1 MNRQKKDKIRAGIM
15 VVISMAVIATAALF
29 AIFAGIM
36 EDPMVAIVTLI
47 LVGTAAAILI
57 IALKAMIVDINKGI
71 PLRDER
77 TQRIMEKSAAST
89 FIFMIYFLLAL
100 GWYSDM
106 DDVEILPRHI
116 SATAIVAGSVFLFAM
131 FGFYSWR
138 GVDL

>member
-1 MNRQKKDKIRAGIM
+1 MNQQKLDKIRVGIM
-15 VVISMAVIATAALF
+15 VGISLAVIVTAILF

-47 LVGTAAAILI
+47 LMGTAAAVLIVAVKAILYDI
-57 IALKAMIVDINKGI
+57 KRGLPLK
-71 PLRDER
+71 DER
-77 TQRIMEKSAAST
+77 SKRIMEKSAAST

-106 DDVEILPRHI
+106 DGVEIIPRHI
-116 SATAIVAGSVFLFAM
+116 SAAAIVAGSVFLFAM
-131 FGFYSWR
+131 YGFYSWR